1 MIFWE
6 EASLN
11 DREKIFEF
19 LYDFNPAAAEN
30 SDELIEAKVENLLE
44 QPLMGVQRDGIR
56 GRLLIIPEISMI
68 VSYWVDG
75 SKIRIMRVLHQKQ
88 KFQTFDLLLIGNQR
102 SPKGMVTHNTKL
114 KHNNCNDRGSL
125 GLETLRVDSPS

>member
-1 MIFWE
+1 MILWE
-6 EASLN
+6 EESLN

-19 LYDFNPAAAEN
+19 LYDFNPNAAEKT
-30 SDELIEAKVENLLE
+30 DEIIEAKVENLLK

-75 SKIRIMRVLHQKQ
+75 SAIRVMRVLHQKQ
-88 KFQTFDLLLIGNQR
+88 KFPTD
-102 SPKGMVTHNTKL
+102 
-114 KHNNCNDRGSL
+114 
-125 GLETLRVDSPS
+125 